1 MANSIKCYRTPDG
14 ELKLDYNTTG
24 ERYITGTTKREA
36 DALAAAIGA
45 SPAWIVQAGT
55 GDTLWIARVS
65 RRKGVKNN
73 VG

>member
-1 MANSIKCYRTPDG
+1 MTNNIKCYRDTDG

-24 ERYITGTTKREA
+24 ERYITATTKREA
-36 DALAAAIGA
+36 DALAAVIGA

-65 RRKGVKNN
+65 RRGDVKPT
-73 VG
+73 